1 MGHFQP
7 TSASAGW
14 SGFWLFSAWPSS
26 PWASLKPK
34 QRQLPIQRL
43 ILIFFMEA
51 ITVLDIIMEAT
62 MATLPTESTAR
73 GLLRLRLKLPLKLR
87 PRLKPTL
94 GTDTTVDMAMDTTGD
109 MVLDTTVDTTVGT
122 MATPTMESMARGLLK
137 LKLPLRLRPRLKLT
151 PGMDTTVDMVL
162 DTTVDT
168 MATPTTESMVRDLLR
183 LRLLL
188 PPLLRPRLIPGVD
201 TTVATATH
209 TTVMVT
215 AMATTGASKK
225 GTSNAGLTAVPTV
238 FDDDLPYVLTFREK
252 SKCTKQNI
260 LLLQTNCI

>member
-7 TSASAGW
+7 TSASAGR

-73 GLLRLRLKLPLKLR
+73 SLLRLRLKLR
-87 PRLKPTL
+87 PRLKLTL
-94 GTDTTVDMAMDTTGD
+94 GMDTTVDTVMDTTGD
-109 MVLDTTVDTTVGT
+109 MVLDTT
-122 MATPTMESMARGLLK
+122 A
-137 LKLPLRLRPRLKLT
+137 
-151 PGMDTTVDMVL
+151 

-168 MATPTTESMVRDLLR
+168 MATPTTESMARGLLK
-183 LRLLL
+183 LKL
-188 PPLLRPRLIPGVD
+188 P
-201 TTVATATH
+201 
-209 TTVMVT
+209 
-215 AMATTGASKK
+215 
-225 GTSNAGLTAVPTV
+225 
-238 FDDDLPYVLTFREK
+238 
-252 SKCTKQNI
+252 
-260 LLLQTNCI
+260 